1 MELNGCQALRIF
13 FPEQTS
19 GLVEN
24 VLPGIGDSKFYAGIA
39 AGMVEEFALS
49 SGKLDNIRVWFN
61 NKVSKPRRV
70 SAARQGIF
78 YVGPVSLKLADCF
91 LNEKRTNSC
100 PG

>member
-1 MELNGCQALRIF
+1 M
-13 FPEQTS
+13 
-19 GLVEN
+19 
-24 VLPGIGDSKFYAGIA
+24 LPGIGDSKFYAGIA

-61 NKVSKPRRV
+61 NKVSWRRRG
-70 SAARQGIF
+70 SAARLGSL

-91 LNEKRTNSC
+91 LNEKRTNIC